1 MIRTF
6 WEKNRPSSSDDETEF
21 ENLLQENIETVKD
34 LDLSKNELK
43 SEIRKLEYE
52 IQRYQTNFKNQEKII
67 SRLKREYETMKNKS
81 KQETTKL
88 RNELVSLKERYYS
101 ISNCKSFCLLN
112 AVRISFCTK
121 LLIRSY
127 ICHNF

>member
-21 ENLLQENIETVKD
+21 KNLLKENIETVKD

-52 IQRYQTNFKNQEKII
+52 IKRYQTNFKNQEKII

-81 KQETTKL
+81 QQETMLL
-88 RNELVSLKERYYS
+88 RNELVSLKERYNS
-101 ISNCKSFCLLN
+101 MTNCKSFCLLN
-112 AVRISFCTK
+112 AVRII
-121 LLIRSY
+121 L
-127 ICHNF
+127 H

>member
-21 ENLLQENIETVKD
+21 KTLLKENIETVKD

-52 IQRYQTNFKNQEKII
+52 IKRYQTNFKNQEKNI
-67 SRLKREYETMKNKS
+67 SRLKKEYETMKNKS
-81 KQETTKL
+81 QQETTKL
-88 RNELVSLKERYYS
+88 RNELVSLKERYNS
-101 ISNCKSFCLLN
+101 MTNCKSFCLLN
-112 AVRISFCTK
+112 AVRII
-121 LLIRSY
+121 L
-127 ICHNF
+127 H